1 MLYRLG
7 HLVAA
12 HPVIVLVLWVAL
24 AAGVTLTVKTVG
36 ADTDNNVSL
45 PGTGSQAATDLLQSG
60 FPPQQNG
67 SNPII
72 FRVRGAGKVT
82 DKDNKQAIT
91 DSYKAIKKIPYV
103 HSATSPFA
111 QGAGAQISKDKKTA
125 FISALLSV
133 SSNDLTEEQAQRVLN
148 AAKPGKQAGMEVVA
162 GGSIGSTLSPND
174 TSTSDVIGI
183 LAAMIILTFT
193 FGTVVAM
200 GMPIGTA
207 ILGLTTALGVI
218 GLMGHLVSV
227 PDISTTIAT
236 MIGLA
241 VGIDYALFL
250 VTRHR
255 SQMRDGM
262 EFHESIALAVGTAG
276 TAVVFAGCTV
286 VVALLSLFVAGI
298 PLVAALGYTAAV
310 AVGTAVLAAVTLLP
324 ALMALAGRRIN
335 SLALPLWL
343 HPKEDPEKE
352 GMWGRWAGFV
362 TRRPLIPVLLA
373 AALMLPLIIPVF
385 SLELGQEDV
394 GQTNPA
400 TMQRQAYD
408 LMSNGFGPGFNGPLI
423 IAVAVAPKAKGDPKV
438 VDQENQLK
446 QLQKTLQ
453 QEQKEGKQQQAQI
466 NAEQAQLEQQQQ
478 QLEHKQALLNQ
489 QSASLQAQ
497 QAQLEQEQAALEAQ
511 GAQLKAENAKLN
523 AEINQLEAE
532 AAALKQDAKMLAERL
547 VVNRVAQAKIER
559 KLQNATNPTR
569 IHELEAR
576 LSRLKGRERELI
588 AQLRQD
594 KAEAKKLLHEAKSV
608 LAKKEALKQQKK
620 TLDAQSA
627 QLQSQA
633 AALQAQAA
641 SLEQQG
647 AALQQQGDQLQAQA
661 NDLQQQGDQLK
672 ALQKKAK
679 KQQKQAN
686 QLHSQL
692 ETTLTKAGGDIRG
705 TDPRLVKLQN
715 ALIKTKGDKLVAP
728 PSISKKGND
737 VVYSVIATTA
747 PSSQATVD
755 LVGNLRS
762 NVIPKNSEKG
772 VKAFVGGSTASNVD
786 LAAEIS
792 SRLPLVIITILLLSM
807 LVLLVAFRSVLIPLQ
822 AAATNFVTAMAAFGI
837 LTACFQWGWGIGIV
851 GVSTDA
857 SSVPIASYVP
867 LMMFAILFGLSMDYQ
882 VFLLSSVDHHRLHGQ
897 DDRTSVRLGL
907 KTSARV
913 ISAAALIMISVFSS
927 FILNGDPVVKQF
939 GVGLSTAVLLA
950 ATMVLMLAP
959 AVLTLL
965 GRWAWWM
972 PGWLGKIIPTVD
984 IEGTSLGSR
993 TEPAPAPAAPA
1004 PPEPA

>member
-12 HPVIVLVLWVAL
+12 HPVIVLVLWVAI
-24 AAGVTLTVKTVG
+24 AAGVTLTVKQVG
-36 ADTDNNVSL
+36 ANTDNNVSL
-45 PGTGSQAATDLLQSG
+45 PGTGSQAATDLLQAG

-72 FRVRGAGKVT
+72 FHIRGAGKVT

-91 DSYKAIKKIPYV
+91 DSYKAIKKIKFV

-125 FISALLSV
+125 FISVLLDV
-133 SSNDLTEEQAQRVLN
+133 SSNELTEQQAQRVLD
-148 AAKPGKQAGMEVVA
+148 AAKPGTQAGMEVVG

-193 FGTVVAM
+193 FGTLVAM

-255 SQMRDGM
+255 GQMREGM
-262 EFHESIALAVGTAG
+262 ELHESIALAVGTAG

-324 ALMALAGRRIN
+324 ALMSLAGRHID
-335 SLALPLWL
+335 SLALPVWL
-343 HPKEDPEKE
+343 HPKDDPAKE
-352 GMWGRWAGFV
+352 GIWGRWAGFV
-362 TRRPLIPVLLA
+362 TRHPLIPVLLA
-373 AALMLPLIIPVF
+373 VALMVPLIIPVL
-385 SLELGQEDV
+385 SLELGQEDI

-400 TMQRQAYD
+400 TMQRRAYD
-408 LMSNGFGPGFNGPLI
+408 LMSQGYGPGFNGPLI

-446 QLQKTLQ
+446 SLQKTLE
-453 QEQKEGKQQQAQI
+453 QEQKEGKQQQAEI
-466 NAEQAQLEQQQQ
+466 TTEQAQLEQQQA

-497 QAQLEQEQAALEAQ
+497 QAQLEQQQAALEAQ
-511 GAQLKAENAKLN
+511 ATRLQAENNQLN
-523 AEINQLEAE
+523 AEQNQLEAQ
-532 AAALKQDAKMLAERL
+532 AAALKQDAKALAVRL
-547 VVNRVAQAKIER
+547 VANRAEQAKVER
-559 KLQNATNPTR
+559 KLQKATNPTR
-569 IHELEAR
+569 IAELQAR
-576 LSRLKGRERELI
+576 LKRLRRREQEII
-588 AQLRQD
+588 AQLRHD
-594 KAEAKKLLHEAKSV
+594 EAEAKKLLREAKSLV
-608 LAKKEALKQQKK
+608 AKKEALKQQQQ
-620 TLDAQSA
+620 TLEAQSA
-627 QLQSQA
+627 QLKAQAASLQSQA
-633 AALQAQAA
+633 AA
-641 SLEQQG
+641 LEQQG
-647 AALQQQGDQLQAQA
+647 AALQKQGNELQTQA
-661 NDLQQQGDQLK
+661 NDLQQQGDQLQ

-679 KQQKQAN
+679 QQ
-686 QLHSQL
+686 H
-692 ETTLTKAGGDIRG
+692 
-705 TDPRLVKLQN
+705 
-715 ALIKTKGDKLVAP
+715 ALIKTKGDELVSP

-755 LVGNLRS
+755 LVGHLRS
-762 NVIPKNSEKG
+762 TVIPTNSERG
-772 VKAFVGGSTASNVD
+772 VKAFVGGSTAGNVD

-792 SRLPLVIITILLLSM
+792 SRLPLVIVTILILSM

-822 AAATNFVTAMAAFGI
+822 AAATNFVTAMAAFGV
-837 LTACFQWGWGIGIV
+837 LTACFQWGWGINIV

-882 VFLLSSVDHHRLHGQ
+882 VFLLSSVDHHRLHGE

-972 PGWLGKIIPTVD
+972 PAWLGRIVPTVD
-984 IEGTSLGSR
+984 IEGTSLGGD
-993 TEPAPAPAAPA
+993 TEPAPAAPP

>member
-12 HPVIVLVLWVAL
+12 HPVIVLVLWVFIAV
-24 AAGVTLTVKTVG
+24 GVTLTVKQVG
-36 ADTDNNVSL
+36 ANTDNNISL
-45 PGTGSQAATDLLQSG
+45 PGTGSQAATDLLQVG

-72 FRVRGAGKVT
+72 FHIHGAGKVT

-91 DSYKAIKKIPYV
+91 DSYKAIKKIKFV

-125 FISALLSV
+125 FISVLLNI
-133 SSNDLTEEQAQRVLN
+133 SSNELTEQQAQRVLD
-148 AAKPGKQAGMEVVA
+148 AAKPGTQAGMEVVG

-193 FGTVVAM
+193 FGTLVAM

-207 ILGLTTALGVI
+207 ILGLTTALGLI
-218 GLMGHLVSV
+218 GLMGHVVSV

-255 SQMRDGM
+255 GQMSEGM
-262 EFHESIALAVGTAG
+262 EFHESIARAVGTAG

-310 AVGTAVLAAVTLLP
+310 AVATAVLAAVTLLP
-324 ALMALAGRRIN
+324 ALMALAGRHID
-335 SLALPLWL
+335 SLALPVWL
-343 HPKEDPEKE
+343 HPKDDPAKE

-362 TRRPLIPVLLA
+362 TRHPLIPLLIA
-373 AALMLPLIIPVF
+373 VALMVPLIIPVL
-385 SLELGQEDV
+385 SLELGQEDI

-400 TMQRQAYD
+400 TMQRRAYD
-408 LMSNGFGPGFNGPLI
+408 LMSQGYGPGFNGPLI
-423 IAVAVAPKAKGDPKV
+423 IAVAVTPKAKGDPKV

-446 QLQKTLQ
+446 QLQKTLE
-453 QEQKEGKQQQAQI
+453 QEQKQGKQQQAQI
-466 NAEQAQLEQQQQ
+466 TAEQAQLEQEQA
-478 QLEHKQALLNQ
+478 QLEHKQALLTQ

-497 QAQLEQEQAALEAQ
+497 QAQLEQQQAALEAQ
-511 GAQLKAENAKLN
+511 GAKLQAESNQLIAEQNR
-523 AEINQLEAE
+523 LEAE
-532 AAALKQDAKMLAERL
+532 AAALKQDAKTLAIRL
-547 VVNRVAQAKIER
+547 GANRAEQAKIER

-569 IHELEAR
+569 IAELQAR
-576 LSRLKGRERELI
+576 LARVKRREREII
-588 AQLRQD
+588 AQLKHD
-594 KAEAKKLLHEAKSV
+594 KAEAKKLLHQAEALV
-608 LAKKEALKQQKK
+608 AKKKSLKQQKAA
-620 TLDAQSA
+620 LDAQAA

-633 AALQAQAA
+633 ASLQAQAA
-641 SLEQQG
+641 ALEQQG
-647 AALQQQGDQLQAQA
+647 AALQKQGDQLQAQA

-679 KQQKQAN
+679 KQQKQAD

-692 ETTLTKAGGDIRG
+692 VSTLTKAGGDIRG

-715 ALIKTKGDKLVAP
+715 ALIKTKGDKLVSP

-755 LVGNLRS
+755 LVRYLRS
-762 NVIPKNSEKG
+762 TVIPNNSDQG
-772 VKAFVGGSTASNVD
+772 VKAFVGGSTAGNVD

-837 LTACFQWGWGIGIV
+837 LTACFQWGWGINIV

-882 VFLLSSVDHHRLHGQ
+882 VFLLSSVDHHRLHGE

-972 PGWLGKIIPTVD
+972 PAWLGRIVPTVD
-984 IEGTSLGSR
+984 IEGTSLGEEA
-993 TEPAPAPAAPA
+993 EPVPAVPP

>member
-12 HPVIVLVLWVAL
+12 HPVIVLVLWIAIAV
-24 AAGVTLTVKTVG
+24 GVTLTVKQVG
-36 ADTDNNVSL
+36 ANTDNNISL
-45 PGTGSQAATDLLQSG
+45 PGTGSQAASDLLQAG

-72 FRVRGAGKVT
+72 FHIRGAGKVT

-91 DSYKAIKKIPYV
+91 DSYKAIKKIKFV

-125 FISALLSV
+125 FISVLLNV
-133 SSNDLTEEQAQRVLN
+133 SSNELTEQQAQRVLD
-148 AAKPGKQAGMEVVA
+148 AAKPGTQAGMEVVG

-193 FGTVVAM
+193 FGTLVAM

-255 SQMRDGM
+255 GQMREGM

-310 AVGTAVLAAVTLLP
+310 AVGTAVLAAITLLP
-324 ALMALAGRRIN
+324 ALMALAGRRID
-335 SLALPLWL
+335 SLALPVWL
-343 HPKEDPEKE
+343 HPKDDPAKE
-352 GMWGRWAGFV
+352 GLWGRWAGFV
-362 TRRPLIPVLLA
+362 TRHPLIPLLLA
-373 AALMLPLIIPVF
+373 VALMVPLIIPVL
-385 SLELGQEDV
+385 SLELGQEDI

-400 TMQRQAYD
+400 TMQRRAYD
-408 LMSNGFGPGFNGPLI
+408 LMSQGYGPGFNGPLI

-446 QLQKTLQ
+446 SLQKTLE
-453 QEQKEGKQQQAQI
+453 QEQKEGKQQQAEI
-466 NAEQAQLEQQQQ
+466 TTEQAQLEQQQA

-497 QAQLEQEQAALEAQ
+497 QAQLEQQQAALEAQ
-511 GAQLKAENAKLN
+511 ATRLQAENNQLN
-523 AEINQLEAE
+523 AEQNQLEAQ
-532 AAALKQDAKMLAERL
+532 AAALKQDAKALAVRL
-547 VVNRVAQAKIER
+547 VVNRAEQAKIKR

-569 IHELEAR
+569 IAELQAR
-576 LSRLKGRERELI
+576 LRRLKRREQEII
-588 AQLRQD
+588 AQLRHD
-594 KAEAKKLLHEAKSV
+594 KAEAKKLLREAKSLV
-608 LAKKEALKQQKK
+608 AKKEALKQQKQ
-620 TLDAQSA
+620 TLTAQA
-627 QLQSQA
+627 NQLKLQA
-633 AALQAQAA
+633 ASLQAQAA
-641 SLEQQG
+641 ALERQG
-647 AALQQQGDQLQAQA
+647 AALKRQGDQLQAQA

-679 KQQKQAN
+679 KQQKQAD

-692 ETTLTKAGGDIRG
+692 VNTMTKAGGDIRG

-715 ALIKTKGDKLVAP
+715 ALINTKGDKLVSP

-747 PSSQATVD
+747 PSSQATAD
-755 LVGNLRS
+755 LVRYLRS
-762 NVIPKNSEKG
+762 TVIPKNSQQG
-772 VKAFVGGSTASNVD
+772 VMAFVGGSTASNVD

-792 SRLPLVIITILLLSM
+792 SRLPLVIVTILLLSM

-837 LTACFQWGWGIGIV
+837 LTACFQWGWGINIV

-867 LMMFAILFGLSMDYQ
+867 LMMCAILFGRSMDYQ
-882 VFLLSSVDHHRLHGQ
+882 VFLLSSVDHHRLHGE

-972 PGWLGKIIPTVD
+972 PAWLGRIVPTVD
-984 IEGTSLGSR
+984 IEGTSLGGD
-993 TEPAPAPAAPA
+993 TEPAPVAPP

>member
-12 HPVIVLVLWVAL
+12 HPVIVLVLWVAV
-24 AAGVTLTVKTVG
+24 AVGVTLTVKQVG
-36 ADTDNNVSL
+36 ADTDNNISL
-45 PGTGSQAATDLLQSG
+45 PGTGSQAATDLLQAG

-72 FRVRGAGKVT
+72 FHVRGAGKVT

-91 DSYKAIKKIPYV
+91 DSYKAIKKIKYV

-125 FISALLSV
+125 FISALLNV
-133 SSNDLTEEQAQRVLN
+133 SSNDLTESQAQRVLN
-148 AAKPGKQAGMEVVA
+148 AAKPGKQAGMEVVG
-162 GGSIGSTLSPND
+162 GGSIGSVLSPND

-193 FGTVVAM
+193 FGTLVAM

-255 SQMRDGM
+255 GQMREGM
-262 EFHESIALAVGTAG
+262 EFHESIARAVGTAG

-324 ALMALAGRRIN
+324 ALMALAGRHID
-335 SLALPLWL
+335 SLALPVWL
-343 HPKEDPEKE
+343 HPKDDPAKE
-352 GMWGRWAGFV
+352 GIWGRWAGFV
-362 TRRPLIPVLLA
+362 TRHPLIPVLLA
-373 AALMLPLIIPVF
+373 VGLMVPLIIPVL
-385 SLELGQEDV
+385 SLELGQEDI

-400 TMQRQAYD
+400 TMQRRAYD
-408 LMSNGFGPGFNGPLI
+408 LMSQGYGPGFNGPLI

-446 QLQKTLQ
+446 SLQKTLK
-453 QEQKEGKQQQAQI
+453 QEQKEGKQQQAEI
-466 NAEQAQLEQQQQ
+466 SSEQAQLEHQQA
-478 QLEHKQALLNQ
+478 QLEHKQALLSQ
-489 QSASLQAQ
+489 QSAALQAQ
-497 QAQLEQEQAALEAQ
+497 QAQLEQQQAALEAQ
-511 GAQLKAENAKLN
+511 GAKLQAENNQLN
-523 AEINQLEAE
+523 AEQNQLEAE
-532 AAALKQDAKMLAERL
+532 AAALKQDAKALAVRL
-547 VVNRVAQAKIER
+547 VANRAEQAKVER

-569 IHELEAR
+569 IAELQAR
-576 LSRLKGRERELI
+576 LKRLKRREQEI
-588 AQLRQD
+588 ITQLRHD
-594 KAEAKKLLHEAKSV
+594 KAEAKKLLHQAEALV
-608 LAKKEALKQQKK
+608 AKKESLKQQKQA
-620 TLDAQSA
+620 LDAQSA

-633 AALQAQAA
+633 ASLEAQAA
-641 SLEQQG
+641 ALEQQG
-647 AALQQQGDQLQAQA
+647 AALQKQGNELQAQA

-679 KQQKQAN
+679 KQQKQADK
-686 QLHSQL
+686 LHSQL
-692 ETTLTKAGGDIRG
+692 VTTLTKAGGDIRG

-715 ALIKTKGDKLVAP
+715 ALIKTKGDELVSP

-755 LVGNLRS
+755 LVGHLRS
-762 NVIPKNSEKG
+762 TVIPNNSEQG
-772 VKAFVGGSTASNVD
+772 VDAFVGGSTASNVD

-792 SRLPLVIITILLLSM
+792 SRLPLVIITILILSM

-837 LTACFQWGWGIGIV
+837 LTACFQWGWGIDIV

-882 VFLLSSVDHHRLHGQ
+882 VFLLSSVDHHRLHGV

-972 PGWLGKIIPTVD
+972 PAWLGRIVPTVD
-984 IEGTSLGSR
+984 IEGTSLGGE
-993 TEPAPAPAAPA
+993 TDQAPATPP

>member
-12 HPVIVLVLWVAL
+12 HPVIVLVLWVAI
-24 AAGVTLTVKTVG
+24 AVGVTLTVKQVG
-36 ADTDNNVSL
+36 ANTDNNISL
-45 PGTGSQAATDLLQSG
+45 PGTGSQAATDLLQAG

-72 FRVRGAGKVT
+72 FHIRGAGKVT

-91 DSYKAIKKIPYV
+91 DSYKAIKKIKFV

-125 FISALLSV
+125 FISVLLDV
-133 SSNDLTEEQAQRVLN
+133 SSNELTEQQAQRVLD
-148 AAKPGKQAGMEVVA
+148 AAKPGTQAGMEVVG

-193 FGTVVAM
+193 FGTLVAM

-255 SQMRDGM
+255 GQLREGM

-310 AVGTAVLAAVTLLP
+310 AVGTAVLAAITLLP
-324 ALMALAGRRIN
+324 ALMALAGRRID
-335 SLALPLWL
+335 SLALPVWL
-343 HPKEDPEKE
+343 HPKDDPAKE
-352 GMWGRWAGFV
+352 GLWGRWAGFV
-362 TRRPLIPVLLA
+362 TRHPLIPLLLA
-373 AALMLPLIIPVF
+373 VALMVPLIIPVL
-385 SLELGQEDV
+385 SLELGQEDI

-400 TMQRQAYD
+400 TMQRRAYD
-408 LMSNGFGPGFNGPLI
+408 LMSQGYGPGFNGPLI

-446 QLQKTLQ
+446 SLQKTLE
-453 QEQKEGKQQQAQI
+453 QEQKEGKQQQAEI
-466 NAEQAQLEQQQQ
+466 TTEQAQLEQQQA

-497 QAQLEQEQAALEAQ
+497 QAQLEQQQAALEAQ
-511 GAQLKAENAKLN
+511 ATRLQAENNQLN
-523 AEINQLEAE
+523 AEQNQLEAQ
-532 AAALKQDAKMLAERL
+532 AAALKQDAKALAVRL
-547 VVNRVAQAKIER
+547 VVNRAEQAKIKR

-569 IHELEAR
+569 IAELQAR
-576 LSRLKGRERELI
+576 LRRLKRREQEII
-588 AQLRQD
+588 AQLRHD
-594 KAEAKKLLHEAKSV
+594 KAEAKKLLREAKSLV
-608 LAKKEALKQQKK
+608 AKKEALKQQKQ
-620 TLDAQSA
+620 TLTAQA
-627 QLQSQA
+627 NQLKLQA
-633 AALQAQAA
+633 ASLQAQAA
-641 SLEQQG
+641 ALERQG
-647 AALQQQGDQLQAQA
+647 AALKRQGDQLQAQA

-679 KQQKQAN
+679 KQQKQAD

-692 ETTLTKAGGDIRG
+692 VNTLTKAGGDIRG

-715 ALIKTKGDKLVAP
+715 ALIKTKGDKLVSP

-747 PSSQATVD
+747 PSSQATAD
-755 LVGNLRS
+755 LVRYLRS
-762 NVIPKNSEKG
+762 TVIPKNSQQG
-772 VKAFVGGSTASNVD
+772 VMAFVGGSTASNVD

-792 SRLPLVIITILLLSM
+792 SRLPLVIVTILLLSM

-837 LTACFQWGWGIGIV
+837 LTACFQWGWGINIV

-882 VFLLSSVDHHRLHGQ
+882 VFLLSSVDHHRLHGE

-972 PGWLGKIIPTVD
+972 PAWLGRIVPTVD
-984 IEGTSLGSR
+984 IEGTSLGG
-993 TEPAPAPAAPA
+993 TEPAPVAPP

>member
-1 MLYRLG
+1 MTLARMLYRLG

-12 HPVIVLVLWVAL
+12 HPVIVLVLWVAI
-24 AAGVTLTVKTVG
+24 AVGVTLTVKQVG
-36 ADTDNNVSL
+36 ANTDNNISL
-45 PGTGSQAATDLLQSG
+45 PGTGSQAATDLLQAG

-72 FRVRGAGKVT
+72 FHIRGAGKVT

-91 DSYKAIKKIPYV
+91 DSYKAIKKIKFV

-125 FISALLSV
+125 FISVLLNV
-133 SSNDLTEEQAQRVLN
+133 SSNDLTEQQAQRVLD
-148 AAKPGKQAGMEVVA
+148 AANPGKQAGMEVVG

-193 FGTVVAM
+193 FGTLVAM

-255 SQMRDGM
+255 GQMREGM
-262 EFHESIALAVGTAG
+262 ELHESIALAVGTAG

-298 PLVAALGYTAAV
+298 PLVAA
-310 AVGTAVLAAVTLLP
+310 VTLLP
-324 ALMALAGRRIN
+324 ALMSLAGRHID
-335 SLALPLWL
+335 SLALPVWL
-343 HPKEDPEKE
+343 HPKDDPAKE
-352 GMWGRWAGFV
+352 GIWGRWAGFV
-362 TRRPLIPVLLA
+362 TRHPLIPVLLA
-373 AALMLPLIIPVF
+373 VALMVPLIIPVL
-385 SLELGQEDV
+385 SLELGQEDI

-400 TMQRQAYD
+400 SMQRRAYD
-408 LMSNGFGPGFNGPLI
+408 LMSQAYGPGFNGPLI
-423 IAVAVAPKAKGDPKV
+423 IAVAVAPNAKGDPKV

-446 QLQKTLQ
+446 SLQKTLK
-453 QEQKEGKQQQAQI
+453 QEQKEGKQQQAEI
-466 NAEQAQLEQQQQ
+466 SSEQAQLEQQQA
-478 QLEHKQALLNQ
+478 QLEHKQALLSQ

-497 QAQLEQEQAALEAQ
+497 QAQLEQQQAALEAQ
-511 GAQLKAENAKLN
+511 GARLQAENNQLN
-523 AEINQLEAE
+523 AEQNQLEAQ
-532 AAALKQDAKMLAERL
+532 AAALKQDAKALAVRL
-547 VVNRVAQAKIER
+547 VANRAEQAKVER
-559 KLQNATNPTR
+559 KLQKATNPTR
-569 IHELEAR
+569 IAELQAR
-576 LSRLKGRERELI
+576 LKRLRRREQEI
-588 AQLRQD
+588 TAQL
-594 KAEAKKLLHEAKSV
+594 KAQAAS
-608 LAKKEALKQQKK
+608 
-620 TLDAQSA
+620 
-627 QLQSQA
+627 LQSQA
-633 AALQAQAA
+633 AA
-641 SLEQQG
+641 LEQQG
-647 AALQQQGDQLQAQA
+647 AALQKQGNELQTQA

-679 KQQKQAN
+679 QQQKQADK
-686 QLHSQL
+686 LHSQL
-692 ETTLTKAGGDIRG
+692 VTTLTKAGGDIRG

-715 ALIKTKGDKLVAP
+715 ALIKTKGDELVSP

-747 PSSQATVD
+747 PSSQVTVD
-755 LVGNLRS
+755 LVGHLRS
-762 NVIPKNSEKG
+762 TVIPTNSERG
-772 VKAFVGGSTASNVD
+772 VKAFVGGSTAGNVD

-792 SRLPLVIITILLLSM
+792 SRLPLVIVTILILSM

-822 AAATNFVTAMAAFGI
+822 AAATNFVTAMAAFGV
-837 LTACFQWGWGIGIV
+837 LTACFQWGWGINIV

-882 VFLLSSVDHHRLHGQ
+882 VFLLSSVDHHRLHGE

-972 PGWLGKIIPTVD
+972 PAWLGRIVPTVD
-984 IEGTSLGSR
+984 IEGTSLGGK
-993 TEPAPAPAAPA
+993 TESAPAAPP

>member
-12 HPVIVLVLWVAL
+12 HPVIVLVLWVFI
-24 AAGVTLTVKTVG
+24 AAGVTLTVKQVG
-36 ADTDNNVSL
+36 ANTDNNISL
-45 PGTGSQAATDLLQSG
+45 PGTGSQAATDLLQAG

-72 FRVRGAGKVT
+72 FHIRGAGKVT

-91 DSYKAIKKIPYV
+91 DSYKAIKKIKYV

-125 FISALLSV
+125 FISALLNV
-133 SSNDLTEEQAQRVLN
+133 SSNDLTEQQAQRVLD
-148 AAKPGKQAGMEVVA
+148 AANPGKQAGMEVVG

-193 FGTVVAM
+193 FGTLVAM

-255 SQMRDGM
+255 GQMREGM
-262 EFHESIALAVGTAG
+262 ELHESIALAVGTAG

-324 ALMALAGRRIN
+324 AVMSLAGRHID
-335 SLALPLWL
+335 SLALPVWL
-343 HPKEDPEKE
+343 HPKDDPAKE
-352 GMWGRWAGFV
+352 GIWGRWAGFV
-362 TRRPLIPVLLA
+362 TRHPLIPVLLA
-373 AALMLPLIIPVF
+373 VALMVPLIIPVL
-385 SLELGQEDV
+385 SLELGQEDI

-400 TMQRQAYD
+400 SMQRRAYD
-408 LMSNGFGPGFNGPLI
+408 LMSQSYGPGFNGPLI
-423 IAVAVAPKAKGDPKV
+423 IAVAVAPNAKGDPKV

-446 QLQKTLQ
+446 SLQKTLK
-453 QEQKEGKQQQAQI
+453 QEQKEGKQQQAEI
-466 NAEQAQLEQQQQ
+466 SSEQAQLEQQQA
-478 QLEHKQALLNQ
+478 QLEHKQAPLK
-489 QSASLQAQ
+489 
-497 QAQLEQEQAALEAQ
+497 AQ
-511 GAQLKAENAKLN
+511 GARLQAENNQLN
-523 AEINQLEAE
+523 AEQNQLEAQ
-532 AAALKQDAKMLAERL
+532 AAALKQDAKALAVRL
-547 VVNRVAQAKIER
+547 VANRAEQAKVER
-559 KLQNATNPTR
+559 KLQKATNPTR
-569 IHELEAR
+569 IAELQAR
-576 LSRLKGRERELI
+576 LKRLRRREQEII
-588 AQLRQD
+588 AQLRHD
-594 KAEAKKLLHEAKSV
+594 EGDAKKLLREAKSLV
-608 LAKKEALKQQKK
+608 AKKEALKQQQQ
-620 TLDAQSA
+620 TLEAQSA
-627 QLQSQA
+627 QLKAQAASLQSQA
-633 AALQAQAA
+633 AA
-641 SLEQQG
+641 LEQQG
-647 AALQQQGDQLQAQA
+647 AALQKQGDELQTQA

-679 KQQKQAN
+679 QQQKQADK
-686 QLHSQL
+686 LHSQL
-692 ETTLTKAGGDIRG
+692 VTTLTKAGGDIRG

-715 ALIKTKGDKLVAP
+715 ALIKTKGDELVSP

-755 LVGNLRS
+755 LVGHLRS
-762 NVIPKNSEKG
+762 TVIPSNSEQG
-772 VKAFVGGSTASNVD
+772 VKAFVGGSTAGNVD

-792 SRLPLVIITILLLSM
+792 SRLPLVIITILILSM
-807 LVLLVAFRSVLIPLQ
+807 LVLLVAFRSVLI
-822 AAATNFVTAMAAFGI
+822 
-837 LTACFQWGWGIGIV
+837 
-851 GVSTDA
+851 
-857 SSVPIASYVP
+857 
-867 LMMFAILFGLSMDYQ
+867 
-882 VFLLSSVDHHRLHGQ
+882 
-897 DDRTSVRLGL
+897 
-907 KTSARV
+907 
-913 ISAAALIMISVFSS
+913 
-927 FILNGDPVVKQF
+927 
-939 GVGLSTAVLLA
+939 
-950 ATMVLMLAP
+950 
-959 AVLTLL
+959 
-965 GRWAWWM
+965 
-972 PGWLGKIIPTVD
+972 
-984 IEGTSLGSR
+984 
-993 TEPAPAPAAPA
+993 
-1004 PPEPA
+1004 

>member
-12 HPVIVLVLWVAL
+12 HPVIVLVLWVAI
-24 AAGVTLTVKTVG
+24 AVGVTLTVKQVG
-36 ADTDNNVSL
+36 ANTDNNISL
-45 PGTGSQAATDLLQSG
+45 PGTGSQAATDLLQAG

-72 FRVRGAGKVT
+72 FHIRGAGKVT

-91 DSYKAIKKIPYV
+91 DSYKAIKKIKFV

-125 FISALLSV
+125 FISVLLDV
-133 SSNDLTEEQAQRVLN
+133 SSNELTEQQAQRVLD
-148 AAKPGKQAGMEVVA
+148 AAKPGTQAGMEVVG

-193 FGTVVAM
+193 FGTLVAM

-255 SQMRDGM
+255 GQLREGM

-324 ALMALAGRRIN
+324 ALMALAGRHID
-335 SLALPLWL
+335 SLALPVWL
-343 HPKEDPEKE
+343 HPKDDPEKE
-352 GMWGRWAGFV
+352 GLWGRWAGFV
-362 TRRPLIPVLLA
+362 TRHPLIPVLIA
-373 AALMLPLIIPVF
+373 VALMVPLIIPVL
-385 SLELGQEDV
+385 SLELGQEDI

-400 TMQRQAYD
+400 SMQRRAYD
-408 LMSNGFGPGFNGPLI
+408 LMSQSYGPGFNGPLI
-423 IAVAVAPKAKGDPKV
+423 IAVAVAPNAKGDPKV

-446 QLQKTLQ
+446 SLQKTL
-453 QEQKEGKQQQAQI
+453 KQQQ
-466 NAEQAQLEQQQQ
+466 QA
-478 QLEHKQALLNQ
+478 QLEHKQAQLNQ
-489 QSASLQAQ
+489 QSASLKAQ
-497 QAQLEQEQAALEAQ
+497 QAQLEQQQAALEAQ
-511 GAQLKAENAKLN
+511 GARLQAENNQLN
-523 AEINQLEAE
+523 AEQNQLEAQ
-532 AAALKQDAKMLAERL
+532 AAALKQDAKALAVRL
-547 VVNRVAQAKIER
+547 VANRAEQAKVER
-559 KLQNATNPTR
+559 KLQKATNPTR
-569 IHELEAR
+569 IAELQAR
-576 LSRLKGRERELI
+576 LKRLRRREQEII
-588 AQLRQD
+588 AQLRHD
-594 KAEAKKLLHEAKSV
+594 EADAKKLLREAKSLV
-608 LAKKEALKQQKK
+608 AKKEALKQQQQ
-620 TLDAQSA
+620 TLEAQSA
-627 QLQSQA
+627 QLK
-633 AALQAQAA
+633 AQAA
-641 SLEQQG
+641 SLQSQTAALEQQG
-647 AALQQQGDQLQAQA
+647 AALQKQGNELQTQASDLQQQGDQLQA
-661 NDLQQQGDQLK
+661 
-672 ALQKKAK
+672 LQKKAK
-679 KQQKQAN
+679 QQQKQADK
-686 QLHSQL
+686 LHSQL
-692 ETTLTKAGGDIRG
+692 VTTLTKAGGDIRG

-715 ALIKTKGDKLVAP
+715 ALIKTKGDELVSP

-755 LVGNLRS
+755 LVGHLRS
-762 NVIPKNSEKG
+762 TVIPSNSERG
-772 VKAFVGGSTASNVD
+772 VKAFVGGSTAGNVD

-792 SRLPLVIITILLLSM
+792 SRLPLVIVTILILSM

-822 AAATNFVTAMAAFGI
+822 AAATNFVTAMAAFGV
-837 LTACFQWGWGIGIV
+837 LTACFQWGWGIDIV

-882 VFLLSSVDHHRLHGQ
+882 VFLLSSVDHHRLHGE

-972 PGWLGKIIPTVD
+972 PAWLGRIVPTVD
-984 IEGTSLGSR
+984 IEGTSLGG
-993 TEPAPAPAAPA
+993 TEPAPVAPP

>member
-1 MLYRLG
+1 
-7 HLVAA
+7 
-12 HPVIVLVLWVAL
+12 
-24 AAGVTLTVKTVG
+24 
-36 ADTDNNVSL
+36 
-45 PGTGSQAATDLLQSG
+45 
-60 FPPQQNG
+60 
-67 SNPII
+67 
-72 FRVRGAGKVT
+72 
-82 DKDNKQAIT
+82 
-91 DSYKAIKKIPYV
+91 V

-125 FISALLSV
+125 FISVLLNV
-133 SSNDLTEEQAQRVLN
+133 SSNDLTEQQAQRVLD
-148 AAKPGKQAGMEVVA
+148 AAKPGTQAGMEVVG

-193 FGTVVAM
+193 FGTLVAM

-207 ILGLTTALGVI
+207 ILGLTTALGLI

-255 SQMRDGM
+255 GQMREGM
-262 EFHESIALAVGTAG
+262 EFHESIARAVGTAG

-324 ALMALAGRRIN
+324 ALMSLAGRHID
-335 SLALPLWL
+335 SLALPVWL
-343 HPKEDPEKE
+343 HPKDDPAKE
-352 GMWGRWAGFV
+352 GIWGRWAGFV
-362 TRRPLIPVLLA
+362 TRHPLIPVLLA
-373 AALMLPLIIPVF
+373 VALMVPLIIPVL
-385 SLELGQEDV
+385 SLELGQEDI

-400 TMQRQAYD
+400 TMQRRAYD
-408 LMSNGFGPGFNGPLI
+408 LMSQGYGPGFNGPLI

-446 QLQKTLQ
+446 SLQKTLK
-453 QEQKEGKQQQAQI
+453 QEQKEGKQQQAEI
-466 NAEQAQLEQQQQ
+466 NAEQAQLERKQA
-478 QLEHKQALLNQ
+478 QLKHKQALLNQ
-489 QSASLQAQ
+489 QSASLRAQ
-497 QAQLEQEQAALEAQ
+497 QAQLEQQQAALEAQ
-511 GAQLKAENAKLN
+511 ATRLQAENNQLN
-523 AEINQLEAE
+523 AEQNQLEAQ
-532 AAALKQDAKMLAERL
+532 AAALKQDAKALAVRL
-547 VVNRVAQAKIER
+547 VVNRAEQAKIKR

-569 IHELEAR
+569 IAELQAR
-576 LSRLKGRERELI
+576 LRRLKRREQEII
-588 AQLRQD
+588 AQLRHD
-594 KAEAKKLLHEAKSV
+594 KAEAKKLLREAKSLV
-608 LAKKEALKQQKK
+608 VKKEALKQQKQAL
-620 TLDAQSA
+620 TAQSN
-627 QLQSQA
+627 QLKLQA
-633 AALQAQAA
+633 ASLQAQAA
-641 SLEQQG
+641 ALEQQG
-647 AALQQQGDQLQAQA
+647 AALKRQGDQLQAQA

-679 KQQKQAN
+679 KQQKQAD

-692 ETTLTKAGGDIRG
+692 VNTLTKAGGDIRG

-715 ALIKTKGDKLVAP
+715 ALIKTKGDKLVSP

-747 PSSQATVD
+747 PSSQATAD
-755 LVGNLRS
+755 LVRYLRS
-762 NVIPKNSEKG
+762 TVIPKNSEQG
-772 VKAFVGGSTASNVD
+772 VNAFVGGSTASNVD

-792 SRLPLVIITILLLSM
+792 SRLPLVIVTILLLSM

-837 LTACFQWGWGIGIV
+837 LTACFQWGWGINIV

-882 VFLLSSVDHHRLHGQ
+882 VFLLSSVDHHRLHGE

-972 PGWLGKIIPTVD
+972 PAWLGRIVPTVD
-984 IEGTSLGSR
+984 IEGTSLGGD
-993 TEPAPAPAAPA
+993 TEPAPVAPP

>member
-12 HPVIVLVLWVAL
+12 HPVIVLVLWVAI
-24 AAGVTLTVKTVG
+24 AVGVTLTVKQVG
-36 ADTDNNVSL
+36 ANTDNNISL
-45 PGTGSQAATDLLQSG
+45 PGTGSQAATDLLQAG

-72 FRVRGAGKVT
+72 FHIRGAGKVT

-91 DSYKAIKKIPYV
+91 DSYKAIKKIKFV

-125 FISALLSV
+125 FISVLLNV
-133 SSNDLTEEQAQRVLN
+133 SSNELTEQQAQRVLD
-148 AAKPGKQAGMEVVA
+148 AAKPGTQAGMEVVG

-174 TSTSDVIGI
+174 TCTSDVIGI

-193 FGTVVAM
+193 FGTLVAM

-255 SQMRDGM
+255 GQMREGM

-324 ALMALAGRRIN
+324 ALMALAGRHID
-335 SLALPLWL
+335 SLALPVWL
-343 HPKEDPEKE
+343 HPKDDPAKE
-352 GMWGRWAGFV
+352 GLWGRWAGFV
-362 TRRPLIPVLLA
+362 TRHPLIPLLLA
-373 AALMLPLIIPVF
+373 VALMVPLIIPVL
-385 SLELGQEDV
+385 SLELGQEDI

-400 TMQRQAYD
+400 TMQRRAYD
-408 LMSNGFGPGFNGPLI
+408 LMSQGYGPGFNGPLI

-446 QLQKTLQ
+446 SLQKTLE
-453 QEQKEGKQQQAQI
+453 QEQKEGKQQQAEI
-466 NAEQAQLEQQQQ
+466 TAEQAQLEQQQA

-497 QAQLEQEQAALEAQ
+497 QAQLEQQQAALEAQ
-511 GAQLKAENAKLN
+511 AARLQAENNQLN
-523 AEINQLEAE
+523 AEQNQLEAQ
-532 AAALKQDAKMLAERL
+532 AAALKQDAKALAVRL
-547 VVNRVAQAKIER
+547 VANRAEQAKIER

-569 IHELEAR
+569 IAELQAR
-576 LSRLKGRERELI
+576 LKRLKRREQEII
-588 AQLRQD
+588 AQLRHD
-594 KAEAKKLLHEAKSV
+594 KAEAKKLLREAKSLV
-608 LAKKEALKQQKK
+608 AKKEALKQQKQ
-620 TLDAQSA
+620 TLTAQSN
-627 QLQSQA
+627 QLKLQA
-633 AALQAQAA
+633 ASLQAQAA
-641 SLEQQG
+641 ALEQQG
-647 AALQQQGDQLQAQA
+647 AALQRQGDQLQAQA

-679 KQQKQAN
+679 KQQKQADK
-686 QLHSQL
+686 LHSQL
-692 ETTLTKAGGDIRG
+692 VNTLTKAGGDIRG

-715 ALIKTKGDKLVAP
+715 ALIKTKGDKLVSP

-755 LVGNLRS
+755 LVRHLRS
-762 NVIPKNSEKG
+762 TVIPKQLRAGREG
-772 VKAFVGGSTASNVD
+772 VRG
-786 LAAEIS
+786 
-792 SRLPLVIITILLLSM
+792 
-807 LVLLVAFRSVLIPLQ
+807 
-822 AAATNFVTAMAAFGI
+822 
-837 LTACFQWGWGIGIV
+837 
-851 GVSTDA
+851 
-857 SSVPIASYVP
+857 
-867 LMMFAILFGLSMDYQ
+867 
-882 VFLLSSVDHHRLHGQ
+882 RLHRQ
-897 DDRTSVRLGL
+897 QRR
-907 KTSARV
+907 
-913 ISAAALIMISVFSS
+913 
-927 FILNGDPVVKQF
+927 P
-939 GVGLSTAVLLA
+939 
-950 ATMVLMLAP
+950 
-959 AVLTLL
+959 
-965 GRWAWWM
+965 GRRD
-972 PGWLGKIIPTVD
+972 L
-984 IEGTSLGSR
+984 
-993 TEPAPAPAAPA
+993 EPASAGDRHHPDA
-1004 PPEPA
+1004 

>member
-12 HPVIVLVLWVAL
+12 HPVVVLVFWIAL
-24 AAGVTLTVKTVG
+24 AAGVTLTVKQVG
-36 ADTDNNVSL
+36 ANTDNNVSL
-45 PGTGSQAATDLLQSG
+45 PGTGSQAATDLLQAG

-67 SNPII
+67 SSPII
-72 FRVRGAGKVT
+72 FHIRGAGKVT

-91 DSYKAIKKIPYV
+91 DSYKAIKKIKYV

-125 FISALLSV
+125 FISALLNV
-133 SSNDLTEEQAQRVLN
+133 SSNDLTEQQAQRVLD
-148 AAKPGKQAGMEVVA
+148 AANPGEQAGMEVVG

-193 FGTVVAM
+193 FGTLVAM

-218 GLMGHLVSV
+218 GLMVPLVSV
-227 PDISTTIAT
+227 PNISTTIAT

-255 SQMRDGM
+255 GQLREGM

-310 AVGTAVLAAVTLLP
+310 AVGTAGLAAVTLLP
-324 ALMALAGRRIN
+324 ALMSLAGRHID
-335 SLALPLWL
+335 SLALPVWL
-343 HPKEDPEKE
+343 HPKDDPAKE
-352 GMWGRWAGFV
+352 GIWGRWAGFV
-362 TRRPLIPVLLA
+362 TRHPLIPVLLA
-373 AALMLPLIIPVF
+373 VALMVPLIIPVL
-385 SLELGQEDV
+385 SLELGQEDI

-400 TMQRQAYD
+400 SMQRRAYD
-408 LMSNGFGPGFNGPLI
+408 LMSQSYGPGFNGPLI
-423 IAVAVAPKAKGDPKV
+423 IAVAVAPNAKGDPKV

-446 QLQKTLQ
+446 SLQKTLKK
-453 QEQKEGKQQQAQI
+453 EQKEGKQQQAEI
-466 NAEQAQLEQQQQ
+466 SSEQAQLEQQQAR
-478 QLEHKQALLNQ
+478 LEHKQALLSQ
-489 QSASLQAQ
+489 QSASLKAQ
-497 QAQLEQEQAALEAQ
+497 QAQLEQQQAALEAQ
-511 GAQLKAENAKLN
+511 GARLQAENNQLN
-523 AEINQLEAE
+523 AEQNQLEAQ
-532 AAALKQDAKMLAERL
+532 AAALKQDAKALAVRL
-547 VVNRVAQAKIER
+547 VANRAEQAKVER
-559 KLQNATNPTR
+559 KLQKATNPTR
-569 IHELEAR
+569 IAELQAR
-576 LSRLKGRERELI
+576 LKRLRRREQEII
-588 AQLRQD
+588 AQLRHD
-594 KAEAKKLLHEAKSV
+594 EAEAKKLLREAKSLV
-608 LAKKEALKQQKK
+608 AKKEALKQQQQ
-620 TLDAQSA
+620 TLEAQAAS
-627 QLQSQA
+627 LQSQA
-633 AALQAQAA
+633 AA
-641 SLEQQG
+641 LEQQG
-647 AALQQQGDQLQAQA
+647 AALQKQGNELQTQA
-661 NDLQQQGDQLK
+661 NDLQQQGDQLQ

-679 KQQKQAN
+679 QQQKQADK
-686 QLHSQL
+686 LHSQL
-692 ETTLTKAGGDIRG
+692 VTTLTKAGGDIRG

-715 ALIKTKGDKLVAP
+715 ALIKTKGDELVSP

-755 LVGNLRS
+755 LVGHLRS
-762 NVIPKNSEKG
+762 TVIPSNSEKG
-772 VKAFVGGSTASNVD
+772 VKAFVGGSTAGNVD

-792 SRLPLVIITILLLSM
+792 SRLPLVIVTILILSM

-837 LTACFQWGWGIGIV
+837 LTACFQWGWGISIV

-882 VFLLSSVDHHRLHGQ
+882 VFLLSSVDHHRLHGE

-972 PGWLGKIIPTVD
+972 PAWLGRIVPTVD
-984 IEGTSLGSR
+984 IEGTSLGD
-993 TEPAPAPAAPA
+993 TEPAPATPA

>member
-7 HLVAA
+7 HLVAP
-12 HPVIVLVLWVAL
+12 HPVVVLVFWIAL
-24 AAGVTLTVKTVG
+24 AAGVTLTVKQVG
-36 ADTDNNVSL
+36 ANTDNNVSL
-45 PGTGSQAATDLLQSG
+45 PGTGSQAATDLLQAG

-72 FRVRGAGKVT
+72 FHIRGAGKVT

-91 DSYKAIKKIPYV
+91 DSYKAIKKIKFV

-125 FISALLSV
+125 FISVLLDV
-133 SSNDLTEEQAQRVLN
+133 SSNELTEQQAQRVLD
-148 AAKPGKQAGMEVVA
+148 AAKPGTQAGMEVVG

-193 FGTVVAM
+193 FGTLVAM

-255 SQMRDGM
+255 GQMREGM

-324 ALMALAGRRIN
+324 ALMAVAGRHID
-335 SLALPLWL
+335 SLALPVWL
-343 HPKEDPEKE
+343 HPKDDPAKE
-352 GMWGRWAGFV
+352 GIWGRWAGFV

-373 AALMLPLIIPVF
+373 VALMVPLIIPVL
-385 SLELGQEDV
+385 SLELGQEDI

-400 TMQRQAYD
+400 SMQRRAYD
-408 LMSNGFGPGFNGPLI
+408 LMSQSYGPGFNGPLI
-423 IAVAVAPKAKGDPKV
+423 IAVAVAPNAKGDPKV

-446 QLQKTLQ
+446 SQQKTLK
-453 QEQKEGKQQQAQI
+453 QEQKEGKQQQAEI
-466 NAEQAQLEQQQQ
+466 SSEQAQLEQQQA

-489 QSASLQAQ
+489 QSVSLQAQ
-497 QAQLEQEQAALEAQ
+497 QAKLEQQQAALEAQ
-511 GAQLKAENAKLN
+511 ASQLQAEA
-523 AEINQLEAE
+523 NQLEAE
-532 AAALKQDAKMLAERL
+532 ATALAQQAKALAVRL
-547 VVNRVAQAKIER
+547 VANRAEQAKIER
-559 KLQNATNPTR
+559 KLSKATNPVR
-569 IHELEAR
+569 IAELKAR
-576 LSRLKGRERELI
+576 LKRATQREQDVIAEL
-588 AQLRQD
+588 RRD
-594 KAEAKKLLHEAKSV
+594 KREAKKLLAEAKS
-608 LAKKEALKQQKK
+608 LKAQK
-620 TLDAQSA
+620 
-627 QLQSQA
+627 
-633 AALQAQAA
+633 A
-641 SLEQQG
+641 SLEQQKHELKVQ
-647 AALQQQGDQLQAQA
+647 AAELQAQA
-661 NDLQQQGDQLK
+661 NDLKQQGDQLQ

-679 KQQKQAN
+679 KQQKQADK
-686 QLHSQL
+686 LHSQL

-715 ALIKTKGDKLVAP
+715 ALIKTKGDRLVSP

-755 LVGNLRS
+755 LVGHLRS
-762 NVIPKNSEKG
+762 TVIPSNSERG
-772 VKAFVGGSTASNVD
+772 VKAFVGGSTAGNVD

-792 SRLPLVIITILLLSM
+792 SRLPLVIVTILILSM

-822 AAATNFVTAMAAFGI
+822 AAATNFVTAMAAFGV
-837 LTACFQWGWGIGIV
+837 LTACFQWG
-851 GVSTDA
+851 
-857 SSVPIASYVP
+857 
-867 LMMFAILFGLSMDYQ
+867 
-882 VFLLSSVDHHRLHGQ
+882 
-897 DDRTSVRLGL
+897 
-907 KTSARV
+907 
-913 ISAAALIMISVFSS
+913 
-927 FILNGDPVVKQF
+927 
-939 GVGLSTAVLLA
+939 
-950 ATMVLMLAP
+950 
-959 AVLTLL
+959 
-965 GRWAWWM
+965 
-972 PGWLGKIIPTVD
+972 
-984 IEGTSLGSR
+984 
-993 TEPAPAPAAPA
+993 
-1004 PPEPA
+1004 

>member
-12 HPVIVLVLWVAL
+12 HPVIVLVLWVAI
-24 AAGVTLTVKTVG
+24 AVGVTLTVKQVG
-36 ADTDNNVSL
+36 ANTDNNISL
-45 PGTGSQAATDLLQSG
+45 PGTGSQAATDLLQAG

-72 FRVRGAGKVT
+72 FHIRGAGKVT

-91 DSYKAIKKIPYV
+91 DSYKAIKKIKFV

-125 FISALLSV
+125 FISVLLDV
-133 SSNDLTEEQAQRVLN
+133 SSNELTEQQAQRVLD
-148 AAKPGKQAGMEVVA
+148 AAKPGTQAGMEVVG

-207 ILGLTTALGVI
+207 ILGLTTALGVT

-255 SQMRDGM
+255 GQLREGM

-310 AVGTAVLAAVTLLP
+310 AVGTAVLAAITLLP
-324 ALMALAGRRIN
+324 ALMALAGRRID
-335 SLALPLWL
+335 SLALPVWL
-343 HPKEDPEKE
+343 HPKDDPAKE
-352 GMWGRWAGFV
+352 GLWGRWAGFV
-362 TRRPLIPVLLA
+362 TRHPLIPLLLA
-373 AALMLPLIIPVF
+373 VALMVPLIIP
-385 SLELGQEDV
+385 
-394 GQTNPA
+394 
-400 TMQRQAYD
+400 
-408 LMSNGFGPGFNGPLI
+408 
-423 IAVAVAPKAKGDPKV
+423 VAVAPKAKGDPKV

-446 QLQKTLQ
+446 SLQKTLE
-453 QEQKEGKQQQAQI
+453 QEQKEGKQQQAEI
-466 NAEQAQLEQQQQ
+466 TTEQAQLEQQQA

-497 QAQLEQEQAALEAQ
+497 QAQLEQQQAALEAQ
-511 GAQLKAENAKLN
+511 ATRLQAENNQLN
-523 AEINQLEAE
+523 AEQNQLEAQ
-532 AAALKQDAKMLAERL
+532 AAALKQDAKALAVRL
-547 VVNRVAQAKIER
+547 VVNRAEQAKIKR

-569 IHELEAR
+569 IAELQAR
-576 LSRLKGRERELI
+576 LRRLKRREQEII
-588 AQLRQD
+588 AQLRHD
-594 KAEAKKLLHEAKSV
+594 KAEAKKLLREAKSLV
-608 LAKKEALKQQKK
+608 AKKEALKQQKQ
-620 TLDAQSA
+620 TLEAQSA
-627 QLQSQA
+627 QLKLQA
-633 AALQAQAA
+633 ASLQAQAA
-641 SLEQQG
+641 ALERQG
-647 AALQQQGDQLQAQA
+647 AALKRQGDQLQAQA

-679 KQQKQAN
+679 KQQKQAD

-692 ETTLTKAGGDIRG
+692 VSTLTKAGGDIRG

-715 ALIKTKGDKLVAP
+715 ALIKTKGDKLVSP

-755 LVGNLRS
+755 LVGHLRS
-762 NVIPKNSEKG
+762 TVIPSNSEQG
-772 VKAFVGGSTASNVD
+772 VKAFVGGSTAGNVD

-792 SRLPLVIITILLLSM
+792 SRLPLVIVTILILSM

-822 AAATNFVTAMAAFGI
+822 AAATNFVTAMAAFGV
-837 LTACFQWGWGIGIV
+837 LTACFQWGWGINIV

-882 VFLLSSVDHHRLHGQ
+882 VFLLSSVDHHRLHGE

-972 PGWLGKIIPTVD
+972 PAWLGRIVPTVD
-984 IEGTSLGSR
+984 IEGTSLGGKAQ
-993 TEPAPAPAAPA
+993 PAPATQP

>member
-12 HPVIVLVLWVAL
+12 HPVIVIVFWIAL
-24 AAGVTLTVKTVG
+24 AAGVTLTVKQVG

-45 PGTGSQAATDLLQSG
+45 PGTGSQAATDLLQAG

-72 FRVRGAGKVT
+72 FQIRGAGKVT
-82 DKDNKQAIT
+82 DKHNKQAIT
-91 DSYKAIKKIPYV
+91 DSYKAIKKIKYV

-125 FISALLSV
+125 FISVLLNV
-133 SSNDLTEEQAQRVLN
+133 SSNDLTEQQAQRVLD
-148 AAKPGKQAGMEVVA
+148 AAKPGTQAGMEVVG

-193 FGTVVAM
+193 FGTLVAM

-207 ILGLTTALGVI
+207 ILGLTTALGLI

-255 SQMRDGM
+255 GQMREGM
-262 EFHESIALAVGTAG
+262 EIHESIALAVGTAG

-324 ALMALAGRRIN
+324 ALMSLAGRHID
-335 SLALPLWL
+335 SLALPVWL
-343 HPKEDPEKE
+343 HPKDDPTKE
-352 GMWGRWAGFV
+352 GIWGRWAGFV
-362 TRRPLIPVLLA
+362 TRHPLIPVLLA
-373 AALMLPLIIPVF
+373 AALMVPLILPVL

-394 GQTNPA
+394 GQTNPSS
-400 TMQRQAYD
+400 MQRRAYD
-408 LMSNGFGPGFNGPLI
+408 LMSQAYGPGFNGPLI

-446 QLQKTLQ
+446 SLQKTLK
-453 QEQKEGKQQQAQI
+453 QEQKEGKQQQAEI
-466 NAEQAQLEQQQQ
+466 SSEQAQLEQQQA

-497 QAQLEQEQAALEAQ
+497 QAQLEQQQASLEQQAGRLQ
-511 GAQLKAENAKLN
+511 AENNQLN
-523 AEINQLEAE
+523 AEQNQLEAE
-532 AAALKQDAKMLAERL
+532 AAALKQDAKALAVRL
-547 VVNRVAQAKIER
+547 VANRAEQAKVER
-559 KLQNATNPTR
+559 KLQKATNPTR
-569 IHELEAR
+569 IAELRAR
-576 LSRLKGRERELI
+576 LKRLQRREQEII
-588 AQLRQD
+588 AQLRHD
-594 KAEAKKLLHEAKSV
+594 KAEAKKLLREAEALV
-608 LAKKEALKQQKK
+608 AKKEALKQQKQI
-620 TLDAQSA
+620 LEAQSA
-627 QLQSQA
+627 QLEAQA
-633 AALQAQAA
+633 ASLQAQAA
-641 SLEQQG
+641 ALEQQG
-647 AALQQQGDQLQAQA
+647 AALQRQGDELQAKA
-661 NDLQQQGDQLK
+661 NNLQKQGDQLK

-679 KQQKQAN
+679 KQQKQADK
-686 QLHSQL
+686 LHSQL
-692 ETTLTKAGGDIRG
+692 VTTLTKAGGDIRG
-705 TDPRLVKLQN
+705 TDARLVKLQN
-715 ALIKTKGDKLVAP
+715 ALIKTKGDKLVSP

-737 VVYSVIATTA
+737 VVYSVIASTA

-755 LVGNLRS
+755 LVGYLRS
-762 NVIPKNSEKG
+762 TVIPNNSEQG
-772 VKAFVGGSTASNVD
+772 VNAFVGGSTASNVD

-792 SRLPLVIITILLLSM
+792 SRLPLVIVTILILSM

-822 AAATNFVTAMAAFGI
+822 AAATNFVTAMAAFGV
-837 LTACFQWGWGIGIV
+837 LTACFQWGWGIDVV

-972 PGWLGKIIPTVD
+972 PAWLGRIVPTVD
-984 IEGTSLGSR
+984 IEGTSLGGE
-993 TEPAPAPAAPA
+993 TESAPVTPP

>member
-12 HPVIVLVLWVAL
+12 HPVIVLVLWIAL
-24 AAGVTLTVKTVG
+24 AAGVTLTVKQVG
-36 ADTDNNVSL
+36 ANTDNNVSL
-45 PGTGSQAATDLLQSG
+45 PGTGSQAATDLLQAG

-72 FRVRGAGKVT
+72 FHISGAGKVT

-91 DSYKAIKKIPYV
+91 DSYKAIKKIKYV

-125 FISALLSV
+125 FISALLNV
-133 SSNDLTEEQAQRVLN
+133 SSNDLTEHQAQRVLD
-148 AAKPGKQAGMEVVA
+148 AAKPGTQAGMEVVG

-193 FGTVVAM
+193 FGTLVAM

-207 ILGLTTALGVI
+207 VLGLTTALGVI
-218 GLMGHLVSV
+218 GLMGHVVSV

-255 SQMRDGM
+255 SQMREGM
-262 EFHESIALAVGTAG
+262 EFHESIARAVGTAG

-298 PLVAALGYTAAV
+298 PLVSALGYTAAV

-324 ALMALAGRRIN
+324 ALMALAGRHID

-352 GMWGRWAGFV
+352 GIWGRWAGFV
-362 TRRPLIPVLLA
+362 TRHPLIPVLLA
-373 AALMLPLIIPVF
+373 AALMVPLIIPVL
-385 SLELGQEDV
+385 SLQLGQEDI

-400 TMQRQAYD
+400 TMQRRAYD
-408 LMSNGFGPGFNGPLI
+408 LMSQGYGPGFNGPLI

-446 QLQKTLQ
+446 SLQKTLK
-453 QEQKEGKQQQAQI
+453 QEQKEGNQQQAEI
-466 NAEQAQLEQQQQ
+466 TAEQAQLEQQQA

-497 QAQLEQEQAALEAQ
+497 QAQLEQQQAALEAQ
-511 GAQLKAENAKLN
+511 GAQLKAENDKLN
-523 AEINQLEAE
+523 AEQNQLEAQ
-532 AAALKQDAKMLAERL
+532 AAALKQDAKALAGRL
-547 VVNRVAQAKIER
+547 VVNRAAQAKVER

-569 IHELEAR
+569 IAELQAR
-576 LSRLKGRERELI
+576 LNRLKQRERELI
-588 AQLRQD
+588 AQLRHD
-594 KAEAKKLLHEAKSV
+594 KAEAKKLLHQAEALLV
-608 LAKKEALKQQKK
+608 KKEALKQQKK
-620 TLDAQSA
+620 ALDAQSA

-647 AALQQQGDQLQAQA
+647 AALQQQGDELQAQA
-661 NDLQQQGDQLK
+661 NDLQQQGDQLQ

-679 KQQKQAN
+679 KQQKQADK
-686 QLHSQL
+686 LHSQL

-715 ALIKTKGDKLVAP
+715 ALIATKGDKLVSP
-728 PSISKKGND
+728 PSISKKGDD

-755 LVGNLRS
+755 LVQYLRS
-762 NVIPKNSEKG
+762 TVIPKNTEKG
-772 VKAFVGGSTASNVD
+772 VKAFVGGSTAGNVD
-786 LAAEIS
+786 LAAEIT
-792 SRLPLVIITILLLSM
+792 SRLPLVIITILILSM

-822 AAATNFVTAMAAFGI
+822 AAVTNFVTAMAAFGI
-837 LTACFQWGWGIGIV
+837 LTACFQWGWGINIV

-882 VFLLSSVDHHRLHGQ
+882 VFLLSSVDHHRLHGE

-972 PGWLGKIIPTVD
+972 PAWLGKIVPSID
-984 IEGTSLGSR
+984 IEGTSLGGD
-993 TEPAPAPAAPA
+993 TQPAPAAPPA

>member
-12 HPVIVLVLWVAL
+12 HPVIVLVLWIAIAV
-24 AAGVTLTVKTVG
+24 GVTLTVKQVG
-36 ADTDNNVSL
+36 ANTDNNISL
-45 PGTGSQAATDLLQSG
+45 PGTGSQAATDLLQAG

-72 FRVRGAGKVT
+72 FHIRGAGKVT

-91 DSYKAIKKIPYV
+91 DSYKAIKKIKFV

-125 FISALLSV
+125 FISVLLNV
-133 SSNDLTEEQAQRVLN
+133 SSNELTEQQAQRVLD
-148 AAKPGKQAGMEVVA
+148 AAKPGTQAGMEVVG

-193 FGTVVAM
+193 FGTLVAM

-255 SQMRDGM
+255 GQLREGM

-324 ALMALAGRRIN
+324 ALMALAGRRID
-335 SLALPLWL
+335 SLALPVWL
-343 HPKEDPEKE
+343 HPKDDPAKE
-352 GMWGRWAGFV
+352 GLWGRWAGFV
-362 TRRPLIPVLLA
+362 TRHPLIPLLLA
-373 AALMLPLIIPVF
+373 VALMVPLIIPVL
-385 SLELGQEDV
+385 SLELGQEDI

-400 TMQRQAYD
+400 TMQRRAYD
-408 LMSNGFGPGFNGPLI
+408 LMSQGYGPGFNGPLI

-446 QLQKTLQ
+446 SLQKTLE
-453 QEQKEGKQQQAQI
+453 QEQKEGKQQQAEI
-466 NAEQAQLEQQQQ
+466 TTEQAQLEQQQA

-497 QAQLEQEQAALEAQ
+497 QAQLEQQQAALEAQ
-511 GAQLKAENAKLN
+511 ATRLQAENNQLN
-523 AEINQLEAE
+523 AEQNQLEAQ
-532 AAALKQDAKMLAERL
+532 AAALKQDAKALAVRL
-547 VVNRVAQAKIER
+547 VVNRAEQAKIKR

-569 IHELEAR
+569 IAELQAR
-576 LSRLKGRERELI
+576 LRRLKRREQEII
-588 AQLRQD
+588 AQLRHD
-594 KAEAKKLLHEAKSV
+594 KAEAKKLLREAKSLV
-608 LAKKEALKQQKK
+608 AKKEALKQQKQ
-620 TLDAQSA
+620 TLTAQA
-627 QLQSQA
+627 NQLKLQA
-633 AALQAQAA
+633 ASLQAQAA
-641 SLEQQG
+641 ALERQG
-647 AALQQQGDQLQAQA
+647 AALKRQGDQLQAQA

-679 KQQKQAN
+679 KQQKQAD

-692 ETTLTKAGGDIRG
+692 VNTLTKAGGDIRG

-715 ALIKTKGDKLVAP
+715 ALIKTKGDKLVSP

-747 PSSQATVD
+747 PSSQATAD
-755 LVGNLRS
+755 LVRYLRS
-762 NVIPKNSEKG
+762 TVIPKNSQQG
-772 VKAFVGGSTASNVD
+772 VMAFVGGSTASNVD

-792 SRLPLVIITILLLSM
+792 SRLPLVIVTILLLSM

-837 LTACFQWGWGIGIV
+837 LTACFQWGWGINIV

-882 VFLLSSVDHHRLHGQ
+882 VFLLSSVDHHRLHGE

-972 PGWLGKIIPTVD
+972 PAWLGRIVPTVD
-984 IEGTSLGSR
+984 IEGTSLGGD
-993 TEPAPAPAAPA
+993 TEPAPVAPP

>member
-12 HPVIVLVLWVAL
+12 HPVIVLVLWVAI
-24 AAGVTLTVKTVG
+24 AVGVTLTVKQVG
-36 ADTDNNVSL
+36 ANTDNNISL
-45 PGTGSQAATDLLQSG
+45 PGTGSQAATDLLQAG

-67 SNPII
+67 ANPII
-72 FRVRGAGKVT
+72 FHIRGAGKVT

-91 DSYKAIKKIPYV
+91 DSYKAIKKIKFV

-125 FISALLSV
+125 FISVLLNV
-133 SSNDLTEEQAQRVLN
+133 SSNELTEQQAQRVLD
-148 AAKPGKQAGMEVVA
+148 AAKPGTQAGMEVVG

-193 FGTVVAM
+193 FGTLVAM

-255 SQMRDGM
+255 GQMREGM

-310 AVGTAVLAAVTLLP
+310 AVGTAVLAAITLLP
-324 ALMALAGRRIN
+324 ALMALAGRHID
-335 SLALPLWL
+335 SLALPVWL
-343 HPKEDPEKE
+343 HPKDDPAKE
-352 GMWGRWAGFV
+352 GLWGRWAGFV
-362 TRRPLIPVLLA
+362 TRHPLIPLLLA
-373 AALMLPLIIPVF
+373 VALMVPLIIPVL
-385 SLELGQEDV
+385 SLELGQEDI

-400 TMQRQAYD
+400 TMQRRAYD
-408 LMSNGFGPGFNGPLI
+408 LMSQGYGPGFNGPLI

-446 QLQKTLQ
+446 SLQKTLE
-453 QEQKEGKQQQAQI
+453 QEQKEGKQQQAEI
-466 NAEQAQLEQQQQ
+466 TTEQAQLEQQQA

-497 QAQLEQEQAALEAQ
+497 QAQLEQQQAALEAQ
-511 GAQLKAENAKLN
+511 ATRLQAENNQLN
-523 AEINQLEAE
+523 AEQNQLEAQ
-532 AAALKQDAKMLAERL
+532 AAALKQDAKALAVRL
-547 VVNRVAQAKIER
+547 VVNRAEQAKIKR

-569 IHELEAR
+569 IAELQAR
-576 LSRLKGRERELI
+576 LRRLKRREQEII
-588 AQLRQD
+588 AQLRHD
-594 KAEAKKLLHEAKSV
+594 KAEAKKLLREAKSLV
-608 LAKKEALKQQKK
+608 AKKEALKQQKQ
-620 TLDAQSA
+620 TLTAQA
-627 QLQSQA
+627 NQLKLQA
-633 AALQAQAA
+633 ASLQAQAA
-641 SLEQQG
+641 ALEQQG
-647 AALQQQGDQLQAQA
+647 AALKRQGDQLQAQA

-679 KQQKQAN
+679 KQQKQAD

-692 ETTLTKAGGDIRG
+692 VNTLTKAGGDIRG

-715 ALIKTKGDKLVAP
+715 ALIKTKGDKLVSP

-747 PSSQATVD
+747 PSSQATAD
-755 LVGNLRS
+755 LVRYLRS
-762 NVIPKNSEKG
+762 TVIPKNSEQG

-792 SRLPLVIITILLLSM
+792 SRLPLVIVTILLLSM

-837 LTACFQWGWGIGIV
+837 LTACFQWGWGINIV

-882 VFLLSSVDHHRLHGQ
+882 VFLLSSVDHHRLHGE

-972 PGWLGKIIPTVD
+972 PAWLGRIVPTVD
-984 IEGTSLGSR
+984 IEGTSLGGD
-993 TEPAPAPAAPA
+993 TEPAPVAPP

>member
-12 HPVIVLVLWVAL
+12 HPVVVLVFWIAL
-24 AAGVTLTVKTVG
+24 AAGVTLTVKQVG
-36 ADTDNNVSL
+36 ANTDNNVSL
-45 PGTGSQAATDLLQSG
+45 PGTGSQAATDLLQAG

-72 FRVRGAGKVT
+72 FHIRGAGKVT

-91 DSYKAIKKIPYV
+91 DSYKAIKKIKYV

-125 FISALLSV
+125 FISALLNV
-133 SSNDLTEEQAQRVLN
+133 SSNDLTEQQALRVLD
-148 AAKPGKQAGMEVVA
+148 AANPGKQAGMEVVG

-193 FGTVVAM
+193 FGTLVAM

-207 ILGLTTALGVI
+207 ILGLTTALGLI

-255 SQMRDGM
+255 GQMREGV
-262 EFHESIALAVGTAG
+262 ELHESIALAVGTAG

-324 ALMALAGRRIN
+324 ALMSLAGRHID
-335 SLALPLWL
+335 SLALPVWL
-343 HPKEDPEKE
+343 HPKDDPAKE
-352 GMWGRWAGFV
+352 GIWGRWAGFV
-362 TRRPLIPVLLA
+362 TRHPLIPVLLA
-373 AALMLPLIIPVF
+373 VALMVPLIIPVL
-385 SLELGQEDV
+385 SLELGQEDI

-400 TMQRQAYD
+400 SMQRRAYN
-408 LMSNGFGPGFNGPLI
+408 LMSQSYGPGFNGPLI
-423 IAVAVAPKAKGDPKV
+423 IAVAVAPNAKGDPKV

-446 QLQKTLQ
+446 SLQKTLK
-453 QEQKEGKQQQAQI
+453 QEQKEGKQQQAEI
-466 NAEQAQLEQQQQ
+466 SSEQAQLEQQQA
-478 QLEHKQALLNQ
+478 QLEHKQAQLNQ
-489 QSASLQAQ
+489 QSASLKAQ
-497 QAQLEQEQAALEAQ
+497 QAQLEQQQAALAAQ
-511 GAQLKAENAKLN
+511 GARLQAENNQLN
-523 AEINQLEAE
+523 AEQNQLEAQ
-532 AAALKQDAKMLAERL
+532 AAALKQDAKALAVRL
-547 VVNRVAQAKIER
+547 VANRAEQAKVER
-559 KLQNATNPTR
+559 KLQKATNPTR
-569 IHELEAR
+569 IAELQAR
-576 LSRLKGRERELI
+576 LKRLRRREQEII
-588 AQLRQD
+588 AQLRHD
-594 KAEAKKLLHEAKSV
+594 EAEAKKLLREAKSLV
-608 LAKKEALKQQKK
+608 AKKEALKQQQQ
-620 TLDAQSA
+620 TLEAQSA
-627 QLQSQA
+627 QLKAQAASLQSQA
-633 AALQAQAA
+633 AA
-641 SLEQQG
+641 LEQQG
-647 AALQQQGDQLQAQA
+647 AALQKQGNELQTQA

-679 KQQKQAN
+679 QQQKQADK
-686 QLHSQL
+686 LHSQL
-692 ETTLTKAGGDIRG
+692 VTTLTKAGGDIRG

-715 ALIKTKGDKLVAP
+715 ALIKTKGDELVSP

-755 LVGNLRS
+755 LVGHLRS
-762 NVIPKNSEKG
+762 TVIPSNSEQG
-772 VKAFVGGSTASNVD
+772 VKAYVGGSTASNVD

-792 SRLPLVIITILLLSM
+792 SRLPLVIVTILILSM

-822 AAATNFVTAMAAFGI
+822 AAATNFVTAMAAFGV
-837 LTACFQWGWGIGIV
+837 LTACFQWGWGINIV

-882 VFLLSSVDHHRLHGQ
+882 VFLLSSVDHHRLHGE

-972 PGWLGKIIPTVD
+972 PAWLGRIVPTVD
-984 IEGTSLGSR
+984 IEGTSLGGKAQ
-993 TEPAPAPAAPA
+993 PAPATQP

>member
-12 HPVIVLVLWVAL
+12 HPVVVIVFWIAL
-24 AAGVTLTVKTVG
+24 AAGVTLTVKQVG
-36 ADTDNNVSL
+36 ADTDNNVTL
-45 PGTGSQAATDLLQSG
+45 PGTGSQAATDLLQVG

-72 FRVRGAGKVT
+72 FHIRGAGKVT

-91 DSYKAIKKIPYV
+91 DSYKAIKKITYV

-125 FISALLSV
+125 FISVLLSV
-133 SSNDLTEEQAQRVLN
+133 SSNDLTEQQAQRVLD
-148 AAKPGKQAGMEVVA
+148 AAKPGKQAGMEVVG

-193 FGTVVAM
+193 FGTLVAM

-207 ILGLTTALGVI
+207 ILGLTTALGLI

-255 SQMRDGM
+255 GQMREGM
-262 EFHESIALAVGTAG
+262 ELHESIALAVGTAG

-324 ALMALAGRRIN
+324 ALMSLAGRHID
-335 SLALPLWL
+335 SLALPVWL
-343 HPKEDPEKE
+343 HPKDDPTKE
-352 GMWGRWAGFV
+352 GIWGRWAGFV

-373 AALMLPLIIPVF
+373 VALMVPLIVPVL

-400 TMQRQAYD
+400 SMQRRAYD
-408 LMSNGFGPGFNGPLI
+408 LMSQAYGPGFNGPLI

-446 QLQKTLQ
+446 SLQKTLK
-453 QEQKEGKQQQAQI
+453 QEQKEGKQQQAEI
-466 NAEQAQLEQQQQ
+466 SSEQAQLEQQQA

-497 QAQLEQEQAALEAQ
+497 QAQLEQQQAALEAQ
-511 GAQLKAENAKLN
+511 AARLQAENNQLN
-523 AEINQLEAE
+523 AEQNQLEAE
-532 AAALKQDAKMLAERL
+532 AAALKQDAKALAVRL
-547 VVNRVAQAKIER
+547 GANRAEQAKVER
-559 KLQNATNPTR
+559 KLQKATNPTR
-569 IHELEAR
+569 IAELQAR
-576 LSRLKGRERELI
+576 LKRLKRREQEII
-588 AQLRQD
+588 AQLRHD
-594 KAEAKKLLHEAKSV
+594 KAEAKKLLREAKSLV
-608 LAKKEALKQQKK
+608 AKKEALKQQQQ
-620 TLDAQSA
+620 TLEAQSA
-627 QLQSQA
+627 QLKAQA
-633 AALQAQAA
+633 ASLQAQAA
-641 SLEQQG
+641 ALEQQG
-647 AALQQQGDQLQAQA
+647 AALQRQGDELQAQA
-661 NDLQQQGDQLK
+661 NNLQQQGDQLK

-679 KQQKQAN
+679 KQQKQADK
-686 QLHSQL
+686 LHSQL
-692 ETTLTKAGGDIRG
+692 VTTLTKAGGDIRG

-715 ALIKTKGDKLVAP
+715 ALITTKGDKLVSP

-737 VVYSVIATTA
+737 VVYSVIASTA

-755 LVGNLRS
+755 LVGHLRS
-762 NVIPKNSEKG
+762 TVIPKNSEQG
-772 VKAFVGGSTASNVD
+772 VNAFVGGSTASNVD

-792 SRLPLVIITILLLSM
+792 SRLPLVIVTILILSM

-822 AAATNFVTAMAAFGI
+822 AAATNFVTAMAAFGV
-837 LTACFQWGWGIGIV
+837 LTACFQWGWGIDIV

-882 VFLLSSVDHHRLHGQ
+882 VFLLSSVDHHRLHGE

-972 PGWLGKIIPTVD
+972 PAWLGRIVPTVD
-984 IEGTSLGSR
+984 IEGTSLGGE
-993 TEPAPAPAAPA
+993 TESAPVTPP